1 MPSHPTNISKTFQ
14 HSNVPTSFRSPNIQ
28 LSTFSPPLLR
38 LSPEG
43 SFEGKWVYTFLSKA
57 RLGDEGHAFP
67 RQIPRLSPLRKC
79 DDLQVEKARPH
90 RVLTPLPSLYK
101 SVSLQSL
108 SRSPFSLPPL
118 SAPPRFRRPHT
129 RPLL

>member
-14 HSNVPTSFRSPNIQ
+14 HSNVPTYFRSPNIQ

-67 RQIPRLSPLRKC
+67 RQSPRLSPLRNPA
-79 DDLQVEKARPH
+79 DLQADKAQPRT
-90 RVLTPLPSLYK
+90 VLTPLPSLSNSE
-101 SVSLQSL
+101 SVQLL
-108 SRSPFSLPPL
+108 S
-118 SAPPRFRRPHT
+118 H
-129 RPLL
+129 

>member
-14 HSNVPTSFRSPNIQ
+14 HSNVPTYFRSPNIQ

-38 LSPEG
+38 LSPG
-43 SFEGKWVYTFLSKA
+43 GTFEGKWVYTFLSKA

-79 DDLQVEKARPH
+79 ANLQVEKPRPH
-90 RVLTPLPSLYK
+90 RFLTPLPSRSK
-101 SVSLQSL
+101 SVSLHSL
-108 SRSPFSLPPL
+108 
-118 SAPPRFRRPHT
+118 RPSTIH
-129 RPLL
+129 